1 MLNLIIKKE
10 VKRCFSFQNAH
21 IIYSIEVMKLFFYNR
36 ENYIFFLG
44 KIREHIL
51 PYADVLSYCLMPNHF
66 HIILTVKPDGE
77 KFFKTKQVEE
87 MQLLSRAI
95 GTVLSS
101 YTQALNKQFGR
112 RGSLFAH
119 KTKSK
124 ILNDATN
131 DYALNC
137 FMYVHQNP
145 IFAKLVDKIEDW
157 EFSSFQDYIGF
168 RKGTLINKKLGID
181 IFQIE
186 ENQVFKLTYQM
197 LQEKFDEDFL

>member
-1 MLNLIIKKE
+1 MFFISE
-10 VKRCFSFQNAH
+10 CTYH
-21 IIYSIEVMKLFFYNR
+21 IFNRSNETVFYNR

-51 PYADVLSYCLMPNHF
+51 PYADVLSYCLMTNHF
-66 HIILTVKPDGE
+66 HLILTVKPDGVN
-77 KFFKTKQVEE
+77 FFKTKQIEE

-101 YTQALNKQFGR
+101 YTQALNKQLGR

-124 ILNDATN
+124 ILNDAKN